1 MHDRRVLD
9 DLLVETFNTILKVE
23 EQALKVDGLQELSIN
38 EVHILEAIYG
48 TDGIPMSELAER
60 HRVTVASM
68 TTAID
73 KLVRKGF
80 ARRDSDPSD
89 RRVVLIRLEKP
100 GHMAVIAHRRFH
112 NELINEAV
120 DGLDQEEE
128 RVLISALRSV
138 RDFFI
143 RKAKNEEAE

>member
-80 ARRDSDPSD
+80 ARRDSDPRD
-89 RRVVLIRLEKP
+89 RRVVLIRLEKS
-100 GHMAVIAHRRFH
+100 GHIAVIAHRRFH

-120 DGLDQEEE
+120 AGLDQEEE
-128 RVLISALRSV
+128 RVLISALGNV